1 MTVPTEILRDSTWQ
15 MTFGERS
22 ALEGLLSQIQP
33 ALSIEIGTAEGGSLH
48 RIARHSKVV
57 HSFDLVEPE
66 PEIKALKNVTLHTGD
81 SHVLLKELLEQ
92 LAEAGENVDFVL
104 VDGDHSADGA
114 EQDLRDL
121 LASDAIK
128 HSVIILHDTLNDEVR
143 EGFERVDLGA
153 IDKVAHSDIDFV
165 GGHLSEGGDFD
176 HQLWGGMGLVLVDEG
191 GEKIAGIGHGKD
203 GTFYDQFQIYSVAR
217 ESLIETGAEEPSEA
231 PSDSENAHL
240 RAELA
245 RAHDELRQ
253 VKQSPSWRVT
263 APLRAAKQAVA
274 EQRRRRS
281 S

>member
-1 MTVPTEILRDSTWQ
+1 MTPQTEILRDSTWQ

-22 ALEGLLSQIQP
+22 ALEGILSQIEP
-33 ALSIEIGTAEGGSLH
+33 DLAIEIGTAEGGSLQ
-48 RIARHSKVV
+48 RIAKHSKVV

-66 PEIKALKNVTLHTGD
+66 PEIKALTNVTLHTGD
-81 SHVLLKELLEQ
+81 SHVLLKELLEE

-121 LASDAIK
+121 LASDAIR

-143 EGFERVDLGA
+143 EGFERVDLAGV
-153 IDKVAHSDIDFV
+153 DKVVHSDIDFI
-165 GGHLSEGGDFD
+165 GGHLSEGGDFH
-176 HQLWGGMGLVLVDEG
+176 HQLWGGIGLILVDEG
-191 GEKIAGIGHGKD
+191 GEPVAGIGHGED
-203 GTFYDQFQIYSVAR
+203 GTFYDQFEIFSTAR
-217 ESLIETGAEEPSEA
+217 RELVGTAAEASADPEKE
-231 PSDSENAHL
+231 HL
-240 RAELA
+240 QAELR

-281 S
+281 AQS